1 MMNRRPPKGYY
12 TEMEVAA
19 TIGVSVDELRTLVKH
34 NITNSED
41 DMGNLP
47 KTWFQPSDVLLLR
60 LLAGRGLHTSH
71 AH

>member
-19 TIGVSVDELRTLVKH
+19 TICVSVDELRTLVRR
-34 NITNSED
+34 NITDCD
-41 DMGNLP
+41 DAMGNLP
-47 KTWFQPSDVLLLR
+47 KTWFQASDVLLLR
-60 LLAGRGLHTSH
+60 LLAGQRLHTSL